1 MNKTDLLFQMLDNP
15 DQYSDAQW
23 QDILADDECRELY
36 ALMAKTKSATQT
48 SQITDDEIDAEWQRL
63 SQSKQN
69 HAAVIPLWR
78 KIAAAAAIM
87 IALFGFTYAAIRTGF
102 FGVEKIITSKET
114 PHKVENVDSVATKDN
129 KPTTQA
135 ISQDSEENVKESTGE
150 APVKAEPRLY
160 DNVPLE
166 QILTDLSAY
175 YHVDVEYR
183 SEDVRSLR
191 LYYQWEPDYSLDKV
205 IEMLSNFEAF
215 SIHLEGNKLI
225 VESSCKVSAVP
236 SLLEQCRTAADVAR
250 SESSSQEGKQ

>member
-1 MNKTDLLFQMLDNP
+1 
-15 DQYSDAQW
+15 
-23 QDILADDECRELY
+23 
-36 ALMAKTKSATQT
+36 MAKTKSAAQS
-48 SQITDDEIDAEWQRL
+48 SQINEDEIDAEWQRL
-63 SQSKQN
+63 VHSRQN
-69 HAAVIPLWR
+69 LTAVIPLWR

-102 FGVEKIITSKET
+102 FGVEKMITSKET
-114 PHKVENVDSVATKDN
+114 PHKVENVDSVATEDN
-129 KPTTQA
+129 EAIIQK
-135 ISQDSEENVKESTGE
+135 ISQDSEENVKESTE
-150 APVKAEPRLY
+150 EVPVKAEPRLY

-175 YHVDVEYR
+175 YHVDVEYS

-191 LYYQWEPDYSLDKV
+191 LYYQWEPEYSLDKV

>member
-15 DQYSDAQW
+15 DQYSEAQW
-23 QDILADDECRELY
+23 QDILADDECREIY
-36 ALMAKTKSATQT
+36 TLMAKTKSAAQS

-102 FGVEKIITSKET
+102 FGVEKIITPKEI

-129 KPTTQA
+129 EATTQE
-135 ISQDSEENVKESTGE
+135 ISQDTEENTEE
-150 APVKAEPRLY
+150 APAKAEPRLY

-166 QILTDLSAY
+166 QILTELSAY
-175 YHVDVEYR
+175 YNVDVDYC

-191 LYYQWEPDYSLDKV
+191 LYYQWEPEYSLDKV
-205 IEMLSNFEAF
+205 IEMLSHFETF
-215 SIHLEGNKLI
+215 NIHREGNKLI
-225 VESSCKVSAVP
+225 I
-236 SLLEQCRTAADVAR
+236 
-250 SESSSQEGKQ
+250 ESSSQEGMQ

>member
-15 DQYSDAQW
+15 DQYSEAQW
-23 QDILADDECRELY
+23 QDILADDECRKLY
-36 ALMAKTKSATQT
+36 TLMAKTKSATQS
-48 SQITDDEIDAEWQRL
+48 SQITEDEIDAEWQRL
-63 SQSKQN
+63 IQSKQN

-129 KPTTQA
+129 EAIIQK
-135 ISQDSEENVKESTGE
+135 ISQDSEESTEESTEE
-150 APVKAEPRLY
+150 ATAKRLY

-166 QILTDLSAY
+166 QILTELSAY
-175 YHVDVEYR
+175 YHVDVEYS

-191 LYYQWEPDYSLDKV
+191 LYYQWEPEYSLDKV
-205 IEMLSNFEAF
+205 IEMLSNFETF

-225 VESSCKVSAVP
+225 VESS
-236 SLLEQCRTAADVAR
+236 
-250 SESSSQEGKQ
+250 SQEGKR

>member
-15 DQYSDAQW
+15 DQYSEAQW

-36 ALMAKTKSATQT
+36 ALMAKTKSAAQS
-48 SQITDDEIDAEWQRL
+48 SQINDDEIDAEWQRL
-63 SQSKQN
+63 IQSKQN

-78 KIAAAAAIM
+78 KIAAAVAIM
-87 IALFGFTYAAIRTGF
+87 IALFGFAYAAIRTGF

-129 KPTTQA
+129 EAITQE
-135 ISQDSEENVKESTGE
+135 ISQDPEENIKESTEE
-150 APVKAEPRLY
+150 ATAKTEPRLY

-166 QILTDLSAY
+166 QILTELSAY
-175 YHVDVEYR
+175 YHVDVEYS

-191 LYYQWEPDYSLDKV
+191 LYYQWEPEYSLDKV

-236 SLLEQCRTAADVAR
+236 RLLEQCRTAADVAR